1 MKDSDPV
8 PSSAE
13 LTESIRKMRAELLRI
28 DEKIERE
35 THVPEGYRLVFTSDG
50 YSVVR
55 VR

>member
-1 MKDSDPV
+1 MKDSDPA

-13 LTESIRKMRAELLRI
+13 LTESIKKMRAELRRI